1 MKLCKIPWAATIHHI
16 WLQGNT
22 RIHNGNFKIGGI
34 FHPLKLMLEGGLFL
48 LKRRRNCISFNQSYI
63 LKQESKTI
71 KKLVGNYHAIQS
83 TFFEQ
88 SNFQYHLN

>member
-1 MKLCKIPWAATIHHI
+1 MLFRS
-16 WLQGNT
+16 
-22 RIHNGNFKIGGI
+22 RIHNGNFQIGGI
-34 FHPLKLMLEGGLFL
+34 FDPLKLMLEGGLLL
-48 LKRRRNCISFNQSYI
+48 LKRRRKSISFNRSYI
-63 LKQESKTI
+63 LKQESKSI